1 MTAKNDIKAKFLS
14 GSIPK
19 HVTTMTLSGAVG
31 LVGVFFVDLLDL
43 YFLSLLGEAELAAAV
58 GYAGTLTYITLAVG
72 IGLSIATGIVIAR
85 LLGAGES
92 DLAKVKFAS
101 SLTLSLLVAL
111 VIVVG
116 LIPNLGVILTQLGA
130 QGLTHKYAMQYLT
143 IVIPALPFLVL
154 AMGCSAALRGLGAGK
169 SAMFITLGGALVN
182 GVLDPILIFGLEMGV
197 EGAALASA
205 ISRFCMLMIGIY
217 FLHSR
222 YRFFIKVPLKELFC
236 HMQEIIKL
244 AVPAI
249 VTNQAAPFANAYIV
263 ASIAKFGDSAVAG
276 FSIIGRIQPVAFGL
290 VFALSGALGPIVGQN
305 FGGKS
310 YDRIKRSVY
319 FSYLFITCYVIAICL
334 FMMAILPWLID
345 IFNASDE
352 AAELLALFVNL
363 VALSFV
369 FNGMVF
375 VGNAVFNNL
384 GKPFYSSIL
393 NWSKA
398 TLGTI
403 PFVYIGSD
411 LMQAKGVLMGQ
422 AAGNLVFGLISFVA
436 VILFM
441 RRKFGALK
449 SGVETSK

>member
-1 MTAKNDIKAKFLS
+1 M
-14 GSIPK
+14 
-19 HVTTMTLSGAVG
+19 
-31 LVGVFFVDLLDL
+31 
-43 YFLSLLGEAELAAAV
+43 
-58 GYAGTLTYITLAVG
+58 
-72 IGLSIATGIVIAR
+72 
-85 LLGAGES
+85 
-92 DLAKVKFAS
+92 
-101 SLTLSLLVAL
+101 
-111 VIVVG
+111 
-116 LIPNLGVILTQLGA
+116 
-130 QGLTHKYAMQYLT
+130 

-182 GVLDPILIFGLEMGV
+182 GVLDPILIFGLDMGV
-197 EGAALASA
+197 EGAATASA
-205 ISRFCMLMIGIY
+205 ISRISMLAIGIY

-222 YRFFIKVPLKELFC
+222 YRFFIKVPFNQLSC
-236 HMQEIIKL
+236 HMREILKF

-263 ASIAKFGDSAVAG
+263 ASIAKYGDSAVAG

-305 FGGKS
+305 FGGKA
-310 YDRIKRSVY
+310 YERIKRGVY
-319 FSYLFITCYVIAICL
+319 FSYVFITVYVIAICL

-345 IFNASDE
+345 IFNASNE
-352 AAELLALFVNL
+352 AAELLSLFVNL
-363 VALSFV
+363 VALSFI

-375 VGNAVFNNL
+375 VANAVFNNL
-384 GKPFYSSIL
+384 GKPFYSSAL
-393 NWSKA
+393 NWAKA

-436 VILFM
+436 VYWYM
-441 RRKFGALK
+441 RKRFERI
-449 SGVETSK
+449 S